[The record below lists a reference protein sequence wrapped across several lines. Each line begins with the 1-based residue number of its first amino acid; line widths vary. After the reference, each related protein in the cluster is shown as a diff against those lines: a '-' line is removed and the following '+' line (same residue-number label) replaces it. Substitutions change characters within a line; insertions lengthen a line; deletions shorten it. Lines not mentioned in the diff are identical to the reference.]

1 MQENK
6 KHKKKGKNI
15 KSENGDMEDIK
26 RKNKVK
32 ERKKEKKEK
41 IQVEKKSKKVKK
53 IKKEKTLG
61 KEEKVKKVSKYKVK
75 KALLKDAFKEIKV
88 TYKRFISIML
98 MALLGVG
105 FFAGLRATS
114 PDMVNTIDRYFKDQN
129 VYDIEV
135 ISTLGLT
142 DDDIVALSNI
152 ENVDTVYGT
161 YSKDGI
167 IKLEEKEIVSKIM
180 CIDDVNKPNLLSGN
194 MPQNDD
200 ECVVEKDFLT
210 TTNKQI
216 GDTIEIEIEKNEIAG
231 QEEEAEYLKNK
242 VLKIV
247 GTVES
252 PLYISRERGTT
263 NLGSGQ
269 INSFIYVTKNNV
281 NSEIYTEIYIR
292 LKDGNKYQTSSNKYE
307 EYVEETKD
315 KIEAIKEERQQARY
329 NSLIGEANKKIEEAE
344 NEFREQKQEGES
356 KIQEAESQI
365 QNAKNEVAQAEKEI
379 ASNEKTAKNKFS
391 QGESQIKS
399 AKQTLQNNENEY
411 NTKKAQAEEQFNQ
424 AESQK
429 EQLQISLNTLNE
441 KLTEIDTQYN
451 QVIEKLKDT
460 ELSEQEQQMLE
471 TAKTELENNKERLIP
486 VKTELETGIS
496 TIDNQIAS
504 GKAELTNAKNQID
517 AAKAQ
522 IQSQESTLNS
532 TKASTNRQIAN
543 AKAQLETSKV
553 EIQTA
558 ETELQTQKAEFNQKI
573 QEAEGK
579 IIDAKEEVS
588 KIENPVWYILDRN
601 QNSGYASYIQDTESI
616 NNLSYVFP
624 IVFFAIAA
632 LVSLTSMT
640 RMVEE
645 ERQEIGTLKA
655 LGYNKFQISLKYI
668 IYSSFACV
676 IGGIIGMNI
685 GFQLLPRIIWDMYEM
700 MYTMP
705 SIIISFNYENA
716 TIGIQFMYICIV
728 GATLYSILRE
738 LRHTPA
744 TLLRPK
750 APKIGKRVLLE
761 RITPIW
767 KRLNFSQKVTIRN
780 IFRYKKRFL
789 MTIIGIFGCTSLIL
803 AGFGLKDSI
812 SKILPYQYENIF
824 NYDMQIAIKS
834 SLDETQRQNLINEL
848 KSKEGVQEVT
858 ENYMISANV
867 NKNDAQED
875 VQIIIPKDSEEM
887 KKVIKLN
894 DVKTEQEINLDE
906 AGKDGVIITDKL
918 AELIG
923 AKEGDTI
930 TIKDVNDTEKEVK
943 VSKIAENYISHYVYM
958 SKDYYENLYGVSYNT
973 NVLLLRDNNL
983 SKEQEEKISTELVTK
998 SEVSTVSIIST
1009 VMTLFD
1015 DTMNSLNYVVIILI
1029 ISAGLLAFVV
1039 LYNLSN
1045 VNISERIRE
1054 LATIKVLGF
1063 YDKEV
1068 YKYVSRETMILTAIG
1083 IALGLVGGYFLN
1095 FYIIGT
1101 CEIDMLR
1108 FVKIID
1114 PLSYLYSVLI
1124 TVLFTIIVNIVT
1136 YFALKKIDMIGS
1148 LKSVE

>member
-1 MQENK
+1 MRRDKNLN
-6 KHKKKGKNI
+6 KHKKKERKNE
-15 KSENGDMEDIK
+15 SDIK
-26 RKNKVK
+26 KMDGKFIKGEVKKEQKKIEKNLLK
-32 ERKKEKKEK
+32 ERK
-41 IQVEKKSKKVKK
+41 
-53 IKKEKTLG
+53 
-61 KEEKVKKVSKYKVK
+61 KKVSKYKIK
-75 KALLKDAFKEIKV
+75 KALLKDAFKEIKT

-105 FFAGLRATS
+105 FFAGLRAAS
-114 PDMVNTIDRYFKDQN
+114 PDMVNTIDQYFKDQN

-142 DDDIVALSNI
+142 DEDIEVLSNI
-152 ENVDTVYGT
+152 ENVETVYGT
-161 YSKDGI
+161 YSTDGI
-167 IKLEEKEIVSKIM
+167 IKLDEKEIVSKLL
-180 CIDDVNKPNLLSGN
+180 CIDDVNKPKLLSGN
-194 MPQNDD
+194 MPQNDN
-200 ECVVEKDFLT
+200 ECVVEKDFLS

-216 GDTIEIEIEKNEIAG
+216 GDILEIETEKTETSIQG
-231 QEEEAEYLKNK
+231 DEETDYLKNNT
-242 VLKIV
+242 LKIV

-269 INSFIYVTKNNV
+269 INSYIYVTKNNV
-281 NSEIYTEIYIR
+281 NSEAYTEIYIK
-292 LKDGNKYQTSSNKYE
+292 LKDSDKYKTSSNRYE
-307 EYVEETKD
+307 DYVEETKD
-315 KIEAIKEERQQARY
+315 KIEAIKEERQKARY
-329 NSLIGEANKKIEEAE
+329 DSLINEANKKIEEAE
-344 NEFREQKQEGES
+344 NEFNSQKQEGES
-356 KIQEAESQI
+356 KIQEAEAKL
-365 QNAKNEVAQAEKEI
+365 QNGKNEIAQAENEI
-379 ASNEKTAKNKFS
+379 ASNEKTANSRFA

-399 AKQTLQNNENEY
+399 AKQTLQKSEEEY
-411 NTKKAQAEEQFNQ
+411 NIKKSQAEESFAQ

-429 EQLQISLNTLNE
+429 EQLQISLNSLNQ
-441 KLTEIDTQYN
+441 KLTEIDTEYN
-451 QVIEKLKDT
+451 QIVEKLKDP
-460 ELSEQEQQMLE
+460 ELTEQEKQMLE
-471 TAKTELENNKERLIP
+471 STKTEIENNKSRLLP
-486 VKTELETGIS
+486 VKTELETGIT
-496 TIDNQIAS
+496 TIENQISS
-504 GKAELTNAKNQID
+504 GKAELANAKNQID
-517 AAKAQ
+517 SAKSQ
-522 IQSQESTLNS
+522 ITTQEATLNS
-532 TKASTNRQIAN
+532 TKASTNKQIAN
-543 AKAQLETSKV
+543 AKAQLESSKA

-558 ETELQTQKAEFNQKI
+558 EAELQAQKEEFNQKI

-601 QNSGYASYIQDTESI
+601 QNSGYASFIQDTESI
-616 NNLSYVFP
+616 NNLSLVFP

-645 ERQEIGTLKA
+645 ERQELGTLKA

-668 IYSSFACV
+668 LYSSLACI
-676 IGGIIGMNI
+676 IGGVIGMNI

-716 TIGIQFMYICIV
+716 TIGIQLMYICIV

-738 LRHTPA
+738 LTHTPA

-834 SLDETQRQNLINEL
+834 SLEDSQKQSLIDELRN
-848 KSKEGVQEVT
+848 KEGVQEVT
-858 ENYMISANV
+858 ENYIISGTAS
-867 NKNDAQED
+867 KDGQED
-875 VQIIIPKDSEEM
+875 IQIIVPKSAEEM
-887 KKVIKLN
+887 KKVISLREL
-894 DVKTEQEINLDE
+894 KTEEEINLDE
-906 AGKDGVIITDKL
+906 ASKDGVIITDKL

-930 TIKDVNDTEKEVK
+930 TIKDTNDIEKEVK
-943 VSKIAENYISHYVYM
+943 VSKIAENYISHYIYM
-958 SKDYYENLYGVSYNT
+958 SVEYYESLYGKAYTT
-973 NVLLLRDNNL
+973 NVLLLKDNNL
-983 SKEQEEKISTELVTK
+983 SEEQEEQISKELVNK
-998 SEVSTVSIIST
+998 NEVSTVSLTST
-1009 VMTLFD
+1009 IMRTLD

-1029 ISAGLLAFVV
+1029 VSAGLLAFVV

-1068 YKYVSRETMILTAIG
+1068 YKYVSRETVLLTAIG
-1083 IALGLVGGYFLN
+1083 IALGLIGGYFLN

-1114 PLSYLYSVLI
+1114 PLSYLYSILI
-1124 TVLFTIIVNIVT
+1124 TVFFTIIVNIVT

>member
-1 MQENK
+1 MRRDKNLN
-6 KHKKKGKNI
+6 KHKKKERKNE
-15 KSENGDMEDIK
+15 SDIK
-26 RKNKVK
+26 KMDGKFIKGEVKKEQKKIEKNLLK
-32 ERKKEKKEK
+32 ERK
-41 IQVEKKSKKVKK
+41 
-53 IKKEKTLG
+53 
-61 KEEKVKKVSKYKVK
+61 KKVSKYKIK
-75 KALLKDAFKEIKV
+75 KALLKDAFKEIKT

-105 FFAGLRATS
+105 FFAGLRAAS
-114 PDMVNTIDRYFKDQN
+114 PDMVNTIDQYFKDQN

-142 DDDIVALSNI
+142 DEDIEVLSNI
-152 ENVDTVYGT
+152 ENVETVYGT
-161 YSKDGI
+161 YSTDGI
-167 IKLEEKEIVSKIM
+167 IKLDEKEIVSKLL
-180 CIDDVNKPNLLSGN
+180 CIDDVNKPKLLSGN
-194 MPQNDD
+194 MPQNDN
-200 ECVVEKDFLT
+200 ECVVEKDFLS

-216 GDTIEIEIEKNEIAG
+216 GDILEIETEKTETSIQG
-231 QEEEAEYLKNK
+231 DEETDYLKNNT
-242 VLKIV
+242 LKIV

-269 INSFIYVTKNNV
+269 INSYIYVTKNNV
-281 NSEIYTEIYIR
+281 NSEAYTEIYIK
-292 LKDGNKYQTSSNKYE
+292 LKDSDKYKTSSNRYE
-307 EYVEETKD
+307 DYVEETKD
-315 KIEAIKEERQQARY
+315 KIEAIKEERQKARY
-329 NSLIGEANKKIEEAE
+329 DSLINEANKKIEDAE
-344 NEFREQKQEGES
+344 NEFNSQKQEGES
-356 KIQEAESQI
+356 KIQEAEAKL
-365 QNAKNEVAQAEKEI
+365 QNGKNEIAQAENEI
-379 ASNEKTAKNKFS
+379 ASNEKTANSRFA

-399 AKQTLQNNENEY
+399 AKQTLQKSEEEY
-411 NTKKAQAEEQFNQ
+411 NAKKAQAEESFAQ

-429 EQLQISLNTLNE
+429 EQLQISLNSLNQ
-441 KLTEIDTQYN
+441 KLTEIDTKYN
-451 QVIEKLKDT
+451 QIVEKLKDP
-460 ELSEQEQQMLE
+460 ELTEQEKQMLE
-471 TAKTELENNKERLIP
+471 STKTEIENNKSRLLP
-486 VKTELETGIS
+486 VKTELETGIT
-496 TIDNQIAS
+496 TIENQISS
-504 GKAELTNAKNQID
+504 GKAELANAKNQID
-517 AAKAQ
+517 SAKSQ
-522 IQSQESTLNS
+522 ITTQEATLNS
-532 TKASTNRQIAN
+532 TKASTNKQIAN
-543 AKAQLETSKV
+543 AKAQLESSKA

-558 ETELQTQKAEFNQKI
+558 EAELQAQKEEFNQKI

-601 QNSGYASYIQDTESI
+601 QNSGYASFIQDTESI
-616 NNLSYVFP
+616 NNLSLVFP

-645 ERQEIGTLKA
+645 ERQELGTLKA

-668 IYSSFACV
+668 LYSSLACI
-676 IGGIIGMNI
+676 IGGVIGMNI

-716 TIGIQFMYICIV
+716 TIGIQLMYICIV

-738 LRHTPA
+738 LTHTPA

-834 SLDETQRQNLINEL
+834 SLEDSQKQSLIDELRN
-848 KSKEGVQEVT
+848 KEGVQEVT
-858 ENYMISANV
+858 ENYIISGTAS
-867 NKNDAQED
+867 KDGQED
-875 VQIIIPKDSEEM
+875 IQIIVPKSAEEM
-887 KKVIKLN
+887 KKVISLREL
-894 DVKTEQEINLDE
+894 KTEEEINLDE
-906 AGKDGVIITDKL
+906 ASKDGVIITDKL

-930 TIKDVNDTEKEVK
+930 TIKDTNDIEKEVK
-943 VSKIAENYISHYVYM
+943 VSKIAENYISHYIYM
-958 SKDYYENLYGVSYNT
+958 SVEYYESLYGKAYTT
-973 NVLLLRDNNL
+973 NVLLLKDNNL
-983 SKEQEEKISTELVTK
+983 SEEQEEQISKELVNK
-998 SEVSTVSIIST
+998 NEVSTVSLTST
-1009 VMTLFD
+1009 IMRTLD

-1029 ISAGLLAFVV
+1029 VSAGLLAFVV

-1068 YKYVSRETMILTAIG
+1068 YKYVSRETVLLTAIG
-1083 IALGLVGGYFLN
+1083 IALGLIGGYFLN

-1114 PLSYLYSVLI
+1114 PLSYLYSILI
-1124 TVLFTIIVNIVT
+1124 TVFFTIIVNIVT

>member
-1 MQENK
+1 MQEDK
-6 KHKKKGKNI
+6 KRKKKIRDNEYKIEDVDKKYAKRNLGIEKKKSKKQVERNLI
-15 KSENGDMEDIK
+15 K
-26 RKNKVK
+26 K
-32 ERKKEKKEK
+32 ERKKA
-41 IQVEKKSKKVKK
+41 
-53 IKKEKTLG
+53 
-61 KEEKVKKVSKYKVK
+61 SKYKVK
-75 KALLKDAFKEIKV
+75 KALIKDAFKEIKT

-114 PDMVNTIDRYFKDQN
+114 PDMVNTIDQYFKDQN

-142 DDDIVALSNI
+142 DEDIEALSNI

-167 IKLEEKEIVSKIM
+167 INLEEKEIVSKIL
-180 CIDDVNKPNLLSGN
+180 CIDDVNKPKLLSGN

-200 ECVVEKDFLT
+200 ECVVEKDFLNIA
-210 TTNKQI
+210 NKQI
-216 GDTIEIEIEKNEIAG
+216 GDTIEIETEKSDVSG
-231 QEEEAEYLKNK
+231 EEETEYLNNK
-242 VLKIV
+242 TLKIV

-269 INSFIYVTKNNV
+269 IDSYIYVTKNNV
-281 NSEIYTEIYIR
+281 NSEAYTEIYIK
-292 LKDGNKYQTSSNKYE
+292 LKDSNKYETSSNKYE
-307 EYVEETKD
+307 DYVEETKD

-329 NSLIGEANKKIEEAE
+329 DSLIGEANKKIEDAE
-344 NEFREQKQEGES
+344 NEFNSQKQEGES
-356 KIQEAESQI
+356 KIQEAEAKL
-365 QNAKNEVAQAEKEI
+365 QNGKNEIAQAENEI
-379 ASNEKTAKNKFS
+379 ASNEKTANSRFA

-399 AKQTLQNNENEY
+399 AKQTLQKSEEEY
-411 NTKKAQAEEQFNQ
+411 NIKKSQAEESFAQ

-429 EQLQISLNTLNE
+429 EQLQISLNSLNQ
-441 KLTEIDTQYN
+441 KLTEIDTEYN
-451 QVIEKLKDT
+451 QIVEKLKDP
-460 ELSEQEQQMLE
+460 ELTEQEKQMLE
-471 TAKTELENNKERLIP
+471 STKTEIENNKSRLLP
-486 VKTELETGIS
+486 VKTELETGIT
-496 TIDNQIAS
+496 TIENQISS
-504 GKAELTNAKNQID
+504 GKAELANAKNQID
-517 AAKAQ
+517 SAKSQ
-522 IQSQESTLNS
+522 ITTQEATLNS
-532 TKASTNRQIAN
+532 TKASTNKQIAN
-543 AKAQLETSKV
+543 AKAQLESSKA

-558 ETELQTQKAEFNQKI
+558 EAELQAQKDEFNQKI

-579 IIDAKEEVS
+579 IIDAREEVS

-601 QNSGYASYIQDTESI
+601 QNSGYASFIQDTESI
-616 NNLSYVFP
+616 NNLSLVFP

-645 ERQEIGTLKA
+645 ERQELGTLKA

-668 IYSSFACV
+668 LYSSLACI
-676 IGGIIGMNI
+676 IGGVIGMNI
-685 GFQLLPRIIWDMYEM
+685 GFQLLPRIVWDMYEM

-716 TIGIQFMYICIV
+716 TIGIQLMYICIV
-728 GATLYSILRE
+728 GATLYSILKE
-738 LRHTPA
+738 LTHTPA

-834 SLDETQRQNLINEL
+834 SLEDSQKQSLIDELR
-848 KSKEGVQEVT
+848 SKEGVQEVT
-858 ENYMISANV
+858 ENYIISGTAS
-867 NKNDAQED
+867 KDGQED
-875 VQIIIPKDSEEM
+875 IQIIVPKSAEEM
-887 KKVIKLN
+887 KKVISLKEL
-894 DVKTEQEINLDE
+894 KTEKEINLDE
-906 AGKDGVIITDKL
+906 ASKDGVIITDKL
-918 AELIG
+918 ADLIG

-930 TIKDVNDTEKEVK
+930 TIKDTNDIEKEVK
-943 VSKIAENYISHYVYM
+943 VFKIAENYISHYIYM
-958 SKDYYENLYGVSYNT
+958 SAEYYENLYGKAYTT
-973 NVLLLRDNNL
+973 NVLLLKDNNL
-983 SKEQEEKISTELVTK
+983 SEEQEEQISKELVNK
-998 SEVSTVSIIST
+998 NEVSTISLT
-1009 VMTLFD
+1009 STIMTTLD

-1029 ISAGLLAFVV
+1029 VSAGLLAFVV

-1068 YKYVSRETMILTAIG
+1068 YKYVSRETVLLTAIG

-1114 PLSYLYSVLI
+1114 PLSYLYSILI
-1124 TVLFTIIVNIVT
+1124 TVFFTIIVNIVT